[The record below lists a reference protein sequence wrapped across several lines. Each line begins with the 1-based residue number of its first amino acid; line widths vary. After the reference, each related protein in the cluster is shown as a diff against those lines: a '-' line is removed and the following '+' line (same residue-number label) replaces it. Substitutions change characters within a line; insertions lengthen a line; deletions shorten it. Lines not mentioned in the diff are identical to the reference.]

1 MKYIK
6 SEEEFLNCF
15 SNRLY
20 EKIVK
25 ETTIRMNRKI
35 TKKEYKQIIRD
46 LYYELNNYEYNVDNI
61 EEKLFVYKSN
71 NVARIIPVLTVKDEL
86 LYYFVCKMLEEKI
99 AINRTEN
106 TYGGWLLGNKIRI
119 EEDSEIDYVYKS
131 YNPLLWNEN
140 WKAFQNIL
148 YNNVKDLD
156 NDAIVLKL
164 DIANF
169 YDNINLNLLE
179 KKLLASVPTEKLEY
193 INILMYFLRNWNLKT
208 DKYHFKSVEI
218 PQNEFGDQS
227 RLLAN
232 FYLQGYD
239 KKVKQIC
246 DKSAATYIRFADDQI
261 IILKDKSKINDIMYV
276 IAKELNSIGLN
287 LNASKVKEYNKDTI
301 QIFYGIPI
309 FQLLDEKKYNNAA
322 KKFFEYKE
330 NEKVDFN
337 YISSLKR
344 FLNLGLDKFNMSNRS
359 KIKAIITEYQFVR
372 ESNEYYMKRTY
383 ENLNAEE
390 QKELIEMIYK
400 ISKET
405 TYNSFHYNAINFIK
419 KSKIDVDIKDI
430 ISRIEE
436 IEKIS

>member
-1 MKYIK
+1 MKYIN
-6 SEEEFLNCF
+6 SEQDFSNCF

-25 ETTIRMNRKI
+25 ESTTRLNRKI
-35 TKKEYKQIIRD
+35 NKQEYKQIIKE
-46 LYYELNNYEYNVDNI
+46 LYYELSNYEYSVGNI

-86 LYYFVCKMLEEKI
+86 LYYFVCKMLEDEI

-106 TYGGWLLGNKIRI
+106 TYGGWILGNKIRL

-131 YNPLLWNEN
+131 YNPLLWNKN
-140 WKAFQNIL
+140 WKDFQNIL
-148 YNNVKDLD
+148 YNSVKDLS
-156 NDAIVLKL
+156 NDSIILKL

-193 INILMYFLRNWNLKT
+193 INILIYFLRNWNLKT
-208 DKYHFKSVEI
+208 EKYHFKSVGI

-239 KKVKQIC
+239 KKIKQIC
-246 DKSAATYIRFADDQI
+246 DKSNAQYIRFADDQI
-261 IILKDKSKINDIMYV
+261 IIVKDKSKINDIMYV
-276 IAKELNSIGLN
+276 ISKELNTIGLN

-309 FQLLDEKKYNNAA
+309 FQLLDEKKFNEAA

-359 KIKAIITEYQFVR
+359 KIKAIITEYQFIR
-372 ESNEYYMKRTY
+372 ESNEYYMKKIY
-383 ENLNAEE
+383 ENLDIEE
-390 QKELIEMIYK
+390 KKELIELIYK

-419 KSKIDVDIKDI
+419 KCKIDTNIDDI

-436 IEKIS
+436 IKKIS